1 MILFFHDEDCIMP
14 DEYFEDYEEDIPVDD
29 ECEDEEVIQR
39 YFEDRD

>member
-1 MILFFHDEDCIMP
+1 MFINFHDEEVIQP
-14 DEYFEDYEEDIPVDD
+14 DEYFEDYEEDIPEDD